1 MTAAARMPRVPNPT
15 PAVLPPAS
23 RPPAV
28 VRSYGLSDRGRVR
41 DANEDCFVIAE
52 LVRTLTVRRASLP
65 HVPSTSGCHRGYV
78 LLVADGVGGHQAG
91 EVASDL
97 TARAIEEFL
106 LNTLRRFT
114 NLKPDEEQ
122 VALRDLQ
129 AALLQADARIF
140 AEAACHPEWR
150 GMGATLTL
158 AFVAGWRLFVAHAG
172 DTRCYLFSAGQLRQ
186 LTRDHTMTAEMVRS
200 GILVPADQARHPWR
214 HVVTNLLGGSEP
226 GVRVELHSLDLRP
239 GDTILLCSDGL
250 TEMVPD
256 EAVAAALAD
265 EADPRAACERL
276 VREANVRG
284 GRDNI
289 TAVVAHVAEPGGEL

>member
-1 MTAAARMPRVPNPT
+1 
-15 PAVLPPAS
+15 
-23 RPPAV
+23 V
-28 VRSYGLSDRGRVR
+28 VHSYGLSDRGRVR
-41 DANEDCFVIAE
+41 DSNEDCFVIAE
-52 LVRTLTVRRASLP
+52 LVRTLTVRHANHP
-65 HVPSTSGCHRGYV
+65 HAPSTSGCHRGHV
-78 LLVADGVGGHQAG
+78 FLVADGVGGKQAG

-97 TARAIEEFL
+97 TARAVEEFL

-129 AALLQADARIF
+129 AALLRADARIF
-140 AEAACHPEWR
+140 EEAADHPEWR

-172 DTRCYLFSAGQLRQ
+172 DTRCYLFSAGELRQ

-200 GILVPADQARHPWR
+200 GILTPAEQARHPWR

-226 GVRVELHSLDLRP
+226 GVRVELHTLDLHP

-250 TEMVPD
+250 TDMVSD
-256 EAVAAALAD
+256 AAIAAALRD
-265 EADPRAACERL
+265 EPDPRPACERL
-276 VREANVRG
+276 VAEANWQG
-284 GRDNI
+284 GRDNV
-289 TAVVAHVAEPGGEL
+289 TAVVARVAAHTDKP